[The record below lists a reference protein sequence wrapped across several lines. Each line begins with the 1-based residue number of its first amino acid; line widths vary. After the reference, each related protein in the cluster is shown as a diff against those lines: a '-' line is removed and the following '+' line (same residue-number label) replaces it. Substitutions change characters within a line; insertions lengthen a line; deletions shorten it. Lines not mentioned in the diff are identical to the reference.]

1 MEKNLTRKLA
11 LLKPAQQPSSH
22 PADFCI
28 LVVDAHPSRAELLAQ
43 TLAEYGYQS
52 AYCHN
57 HADLDRAIHNSK
69 PKMVIVGVNVIDDS
83 LLKNIE
89 TITQQDPLP
98 VIILAE
104 RHAPELIQRAVRAG
118 VSAHIVGG
126 FQPQQLQPIIDIAQA
141 QFSESRER
149 HKELTTAQKKLA
161 ERKLI
166 ERAKGMLMAKK
177 SIDEAQAYQHLRKMA
192 MDKGMTL
199 ATASKNTID
208 ILNLLED

>member
-1 MEKNLTRKLA
+1 MEKNLSRKLT
-11 LLKPAQQPSSH
+11 LLKPAQQSSSN
-22 PADFCI
+22 PADLCI
-28 LVVDAHPSRAELLAQ
+28 LVVDANTSRAELLAQ
-43 TLAEYGYQS
+43 ILTEYGYQPT
-52 AYCHN
+52 YCHD
-57 HADLDRAIHNSK
+57 HADLDNAVHNTN
-69 PKMVIVGVNVIDDS
+69 PKMVIVGVNVIDES

-89 TITQQDPLP
+89 TITQQNPRP

-104 RHAPELIQRAVRAG
+104 RHAPELLQQAVRAG

-141 QFSESRER
+141 QFTESRALYT
-149 HKELTTAQKKLA
+149 ELAKTQKKLA

-177 SIDEAQAYQHLRKMA
+177 SINEAQAYQHLRKMA